1 MKFTLL
7 AIQII
12 LSVLL
17 ILVILIQ
24 KNSGE
29 GWSGIASSG
38 NAHLSK
44 SRKSSG
50 NFLTKFT
57 GVLAFLFMANCII
70 LGNIVI
76 REKNKPS
83 IFETKNELNLE
94 SIDKE
99 DSTKKKELPEIKIA
113 E

>member
-12 LSVLL
+12 LSILL
-17 ILVILIQ
+17 ILIILVQ

-29 GWSGIASSG
+29 GWSGIASS
-38 NAHLSK
+38 NSANFNK

-50 NFLTKFT
+50 NFLTKVT
-57 GVLAFLFMANCII
+57 SILAFLFMANCII

-83 IFETKNELNLE
+83 IFESTNESSSSSVQKL
-94 SIDKE
+94 KE
-99 DSTKKKELPEIKIA
+99 NSPEIKIA

>member
-17 ILVILIQ
+17 IFIILIQ

-29 GWSGIASSG
+29 GWSGIASSSAT
-38 NAHLSK
+38 NLSK
-44 SRKSSG
+44 PRKSSG
-50 NFLTKFT
+50 NFLTKAT
-57 GVLAFLFMANCII
+57 SILAFLFMANCII

-83 IFETKNELNLE
+83 IFETKDGQTLGSLKKQE
-94 SIDKE
+94 S
-99 DSTKKKELPEIKIA
+99 PEIKIA